1 MKGIETKDMERLRLY
16 LGFSKKEFSRLLT
29 ISPATYNRYLGKDTV
44 SFKKVGLPLQELLS
58 LNSTSSVRLTGRI
71 DYIRF
76 RFRTLDWLGVIDKV
90 FGLKKKPF
98 IQYDFGRYGYSM
110 LENFNFIN
118 VYHSEKDENMG
129 TLVEM
134 TGRGCREF
142 EWYLKNEQAGRT
154 WQEVVEAALAYA
166 KRKTQSQE
174 GAADFLKITR
184 LDVSLDETYNK
195 DGNYNLYKLKVKKE
209 QGLIQSKM
217 RSFKFIDGETQN
229 QADGCSV
236 YFGSR
241 QSSVLLNF
249 YEKDFEQAHQSKVS
263 LETIRE
269 LYGYKNRYEVRMF
282 GDKSHD
288 FLLEWYYQRQ
298 DMAKKAVGVI
308 NDKLHVYA
316 KKGKRLILDPDWYKL
331 MGSLKACQFV
341 TAPQEV
347 AIAEKQYRWYER
359 VVAGT
364 RKFLE
369 EVEAVTGSGRLAEIE
384 EYAEI
389 PEKRLKEL
397 EWLQKGSKEAAV

>member
-1 MKGIETKDMERLRLY
+1 M
-16 LGFSKKEFSRLLT
+16 
-29 ISPATYNRYLGKDTV
+29 
-44 SFKKVGLPLQELLS
+44 
-58 LNSTSSVRLTGRI
+58 
-71 DYIRF
+71 
-76 RFRTLDWLGVIDKV
+76 
-90 FGLKKKPF
+90 
-98 IQYDFGRYGYSM
+98 
-110 LENFNFIN
+110 
-118 VYHSEKDENMG
+118 
-129 TLVEM
+129 
-134 TGRGCREF
+134 
-142 EWYLKNEQAGRT
+142 
-154 WQEVVEAALAYA
+154 
-166 KRKTQSQE
+166 
-174 GAADFLKITR
+174 
-184 LDVSLDETYNK
+184 
-195 DGNYNLYKLKVKKE
+195 
-209 QGLIQSKM
+209 IQSKM

-288 FLLEWYYQRQ
+288 FLLEWYYQRE

-397 EWLQKGSKEAAV
+397 EWLQKESKEAAG